1 MTDFKKQLIV
11 LLEREIPKL
20 ADRIQAGAVDAR
32 TPAPFAAF
40 SVPEET
46 SVRTLHGIA
55 GYRTMFEVAV
65 YDSKFSGTER
75 LKHRVI
81 AALEVRSSTANDVAS
96 NHPRQ
101 SITPITICMV
111 RRSRSASSEY

>member
-1 MTDFKKQLIV
+1 MTDFKKQLIA
-11 LLEREIPKL
+11 LLEREIPEL
-20 ADRIQAGAVDAR
+20 ADKIQAGAVDAR

-46 SVRTLHGIA
+46 PVRTLHGIA

-65 YDSKFSGTER
+65 YDSKFSGAER

-81 AALEVRSSTANDVAS
+81 AALEGAEFDGKHSRFVSSAAEYYADYDLHGA
-96 NHPRQ
+96 
-101 SITPITICMV
+101 TIQFNV
-111 RRSRSASSEY
+111 I

>member
-1 MTDFKKQLIV
+1 MMDFKKQLIA
-11 LLEREIPKL
+11 LLEREIPEL

-46 SVRTLHGIA
+46 PVRTLHGIA

-65 YDSKFSGTER
+65 YDSRFAGAEC
-75 LKHRVI
+75 LKHRVT
-81 AALEVRSSTANDVAS
+81 AALEGAEFDGKRCRFVSSAT
-96 NHPRQ
+96 
-101 SITPITICMV
+101 
-111 RRSRSASSEY
+111 EYYADYDLHGAMMSFRII